1 MAYKISRRTRI
12 NDITTSTSK
21 TTGALT
27 VKGGISS
34 EENIYSGGF
43 IGITGTT
50 NSVGIKV
57 QPSTNAYNF
66 NLPSTSGNSG
76 DILTSGGGGSTAM
89 SWTSTT
95 GSGSIVL
102 SSGPTFGAG
111 GLTSTAGTTTLGVS
125 TIGAITGTS
134 ASFSTTLGVTGLTTL
149 SGGLTSTAGTT
160 TLGTSTIGA
169 ISGTSASFSTTLG
182 VTGLVTLSGGLT
194 STSGTTTLGT
204 STIGA
209 ITGTSASFSTT
220 LGVTGLTTLSGGL
233 TSTAGTTT
241 LGTSTIGAI
250 TGTSASFN
258 STLGV
263 TGLATFGAGGLT
275 STAGTTTL
283 GTSTIG
289 AITGTSASFSTTL
302 GVTGLT
308 TLSGGLTS
316 TSGATT
322 LGASTIGA
330 ITGTSASYSSST
342 SSTTK
347 TTGAIT
353 VVGGIA
359 TEENL
364 NVGGYVGLSGSTSGI
379 ISIKSQAVS
388 GTYNFNLPTTAGSSG
403 QLLTSAGGV
412 SAPMTWTTPGVG
424 TVTSV
429 DLSVPSFLSVSGN
442 PVTTSGTVALSY
454 SGTALPIANGGTG
467 ATTFNLN
474 SVLLGSTSGTIQ
486 SPTTITYTSSTL
498 SLPKLISNDGTAST
512 SNTTGALTTSGGLG
526 ISNTTDATSTTNG
539 GSITTAGGVAIAK
552 QLKVGTNIDTA
563 SINIRSTGG
572 TYQAG
577 SIFSDSN
584 WGMIFRS
591 AVSSPGL
598 ATFKFGRF
606 DDAALMI
613 MYDSGQMNLPFT
625 TASTSNTTGVITT
638 GGGLGISNTTDA
650 TSSTNGGTITTAGGL
665 AVAKKAFIGTD
676 LAVGGT
682 TNLANLT
689 LSTALAL
696 DSSKNIVSVTNTGT
710 GNNVLSANPTITG
723 TLTTSAIS
731 ATSGTF
737 STTLDVTGLT
747 TSSGG
752 VFIPSNANNQG
763 STLNLRNSNSG
774 SGAYS
779 QFLIGNDT
787 GSSFNMLLNSSTR
800 TGDGGVNTA
809 TIRNDA
815 GMLRLQSI
823 SGAASI
829 YLATDGNV
837 GVGSVSPAEK
847 LQVNG
852 KIKRTGFSYINTTTL
867 VVPASTT
874 AVNYK
879 IATTTDGQYSCR
891 FKLVCLDQAF
901 LCHHTSTFEI
911 TNCFGNTNNGS
922 PSIRFQGSNNN
933 PTTQTSKINSIKFG
947 CINDNSQELFLNC
960 TTGGST
966 FTIYIY
972 LLEDIGGNMT
982 LPTPASATPSGT
994 VYTWNTPSNIS
1005 WLTGNDSTMC
1015 MINTGNVGIGTTSPS
1030 VALDVSG
1037 SIRNNGGIVTAMNTS
1052 NTSTGQTSMLITAMS
1067 CELFSGSAAGVSTG
1081 VVSPLIGTSG
1091 TDFGGLYKNPSA
1103 QFDFWRTYIN
1113 LVAGTY
1119 TFRLVY
1125 GSSGDRGIATI
1136 VLDSTTIGTIDT
1148 YSASSTITIGEITSI
1163 SVASSGVFKVELQIN
1178 TKNASSS
1185 NYYLLWTNA
1194 SFIRTS

>member
-1 MAYKISRRTRI
+1 MAYKISRKSKI
-12 NDITTSTSK
+12 NDTTTSTSK

-89 SWTSTT
+89 SWTSTS

-111 GLTSTAGTTTLGVS
+111 GLTSTAGTTTLGVTTIGAITGTSATFSTTLGVTGLATLSGGLTSTAGITTLGACTIGAITGTSASFSTTLGVTGLTTLSGGLTSTAGTTTLGSS

-160 TLGTSTIGA
+160 TLGA
-169 ISGTSASFSTTLG
+169 
-182 VTGLVTLSGGLT
+182 
-194 STSGTTTLGT
+194 
-204 STIGA
+204 
-209 ITGTSASFSTT
+209 
-220 LGVTGLTTLSGGL
+220 
-233 TSTAGTTT
+233 
-241 LGTSTIGAI
+241 
-250 TGTSASFN
+250 
-258 STLGV
+258 
-263 TGLATFGAGGLT
+263 
-275 STAGTTTL
+275 
-283 GTSTIG
+283 STIG

-316 TSGATT
+316 TSGTTT

-330 ITGTSASYSSST
+330 ITGTSASFSTTLGVTGLTTLSGGLTSTSGTTTLGASTIGTITGTSASYSSST

-359 TEENL
+359 TQENL

-379 ISIKSQAVS
+379 ISIRSQAIA

-403 QLLTSAGGV
+403 QVLTSAGGV
-412 SAPMTWTTPGVG
+412 SAPMTWTTPVTG

-429 DLSVPSFLSVSGN
+429 DLSVPTFLSVSGN
-442 PVTTSGTVALSY
+442 PVTSSGTIALSY

-474 SVLLGSTSGTIQ
+474 SVLLGSTSGEIQ
-486 SPTTITYTSSTL
+486 SPTTITYASSTL
-498 SLPKLISNDGTAST
+498 TLPKLISNDGTAST

-539 GSITTAGGVAIAK
+539 GSITT
-552 QLKVGTNIDTA
+552 
-563 SINIRSTGG
+563 S
-572 TYQAG
+572 
-577 SIFSDSN
+577 
-584 WGMIFRS
+584 
-591 AVSSPGL
+591 
-598 ATFKFGRF
+598 
-606 DDAALMI
+606 
-613 MYDSGQMNLPFT
+613 
-625 TASTSNTTGVITT
+625 
-638 GGGLGISNTTDA
+638 
-650 TSSTNGGTITTAGGL
+650 GGL
-665 AVAKKAFIGTD
+665 AVAKKVYIGTD

-682 TNLANLT
+682 TNLVNLT
-689 LSTALAL
+689 SSTALAL
-696 DSSKNIVSVTNTGT
+696 DSSKNIISVTNTGT
-710 GNNVLSANPTITG
+710 GNNVLSASPTLTG

-731 ATSGTF
+731 TS
-737 STTLDVTGLT
+737 GLT

-763 STLNLRNSNSG
+763 STLNLRNSNTG

-787 GSSFNMLLNSSTR
+787 AFSFNILLNSSTR

-809 TIRNDA
+809 TVRNDA
-815 GMLRLQSI
+815 GILRLQSSFS
-823 SGAASI
+823 SGSNGV
-829 YLATDGNV
+829 YLATDGNI
-837 GVGSVSPAEK
+837 GINNVSP
-847 LQVNG
+847 
-852 KIKRTGFSYINTTTL
+852 
-867 VVPASTT
+867 
-874 AVNYK
+874 
-879 IATTTDGQYSCR
+879 
-891 FKLVCLDQAF
+891 
-901 LCHHTSTFEI
+901 
-911 TNCFGNTNNGS
+911 
-922 PSIRFQGSNNN
+922 
-933 PTTQTSKINSIKFG
+933 
-947 CINDNSQELFLNC
+947 
-960 TTGGST
+960 
-966 FTIYIY
+966 
-972 LLEDIGGNMT
+972 
-982 LPTPASATPSGT
+982 T
-994 VYTWNTPSNIS
+994 VT
-1005 WLTGNDSTMC
+1005 
-1015 MINTGNVGIGTTSPS
+1015 
-1030 VALDVSG
+1030 LDVSG
-1037 SIRNNGGIVTAMNTS
+1037 SIRNDGGIVTAMNTS
-1052 NTSTGQTSMLITAMS
+1052 NTSTGQTSMLIMAMS
-1067 CELFSGSAAGVSTG
+1067 CQLFSGSAAGVSTG
-1081 VVSPLIGTSG
+1081 AVSPIIGTGG
-1091 TDFGGLYKNPSA
+1091 TDFGGLYKNPPV

-1119 TFRLVY
+1119 TFRLNHAT
-1125 GSSGDRGIATI
+1125 SGDRGIATI

-1148 YSASSTITIGEITSI
+1148 YSPSSTITISEITGI

-1185 NYYLLWTNA
+1185 NYYLLWTSA